1 MELALRLR
9 KEDPDTA
16 PRVGDRV
23 YYVVSNGI
31 GKKRERV
38 VTPQEVIKYQ
48 LSIDT
53 EHYLEQIKKHVGAIL
68 EPIIGQLEFE
78 Q

>member
-1 MELALRLR
+1 
-9 KEDPDTA
+9 
-16 PRVGDRV
+16 
-23 YYVVSNGI
+23 VSNGI